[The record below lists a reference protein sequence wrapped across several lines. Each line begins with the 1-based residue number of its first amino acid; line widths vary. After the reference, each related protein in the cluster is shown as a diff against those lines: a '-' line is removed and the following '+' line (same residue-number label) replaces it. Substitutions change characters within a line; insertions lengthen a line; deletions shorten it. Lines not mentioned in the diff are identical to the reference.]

1 MNPKLPHIFKSCIVC
16 ETILN
21 EELVIEKNYYW
32 QTYYRDLQ
40 NLVL

>member
-1 MNPKLPHIFKSCIVC
+1 MNFELPHIHKSCTVC

-21 EELVIEKNYYW
+21 EELVAEFFFW